1 MKDFGGNVESRNN
14 IANLQRELQLFIMNG
29 NDYMAEKIQSLIDQE
44 LQKKQ
49 IIKNEE
55 GEEIFAINGATQENF
70 KLG

>member
-1 MKDFGGNVESRNN
+1 MKDSGGNVGSRNN

-29 NDYMAEKIQSLIDQE
+29 NDYMAEKIQSLIDHE

-55 GEEIFAINGATQENF
+55 GEEVLAINEVPQENF